1 MTLPN
6 DHFVVLRS
14 DHFEVKVMGP
24 SDEWIGALSRSIS
37 TAGISKMFALVL
49 PSLATNQLKLLLVA
63 SRIGSERQCD
73 WVLFLLG
80 NLALRAGPFVFV
92 VAHKSYTTARKV
104 CFSLRFDA
112 ATRLPSNVKE
122 KQWLNGTENGEPG
135 HQNMFAH

>member
-63 SRIGSERQCD
+63 SRIGSERQHVIARLD
-73 WVLFLLG
+73 RAQRSFSGSELGQELLK
-80 NLALRAGPFVFV
+80 R
-92 VAHKSYTTARKV
+92 R
-104 CFSLRFDA
+104 FSA
-112 ATRLPSNVKE
+112 PHSS
-122 KQWLNGTENGEPG
+122 
-135 HQNMFAH
+135 